1 MKYRLWWFCM
11 AWQGN
16 TFCRACIYACIQL
29 QHPCKYIIFWH
40 LILKSCYNRSACCC
54 SRRGAGS
61 EWDMFLLCVELRDRG
76 TGNPVWLL
84 LSSHFRQGYLV
95 LFNYL
100 GKSDPELFLPRSRW
114 ELPHVAQNGVQDLLS
129 TSSQPAFCPVSLPG
143 LAPWHQWANRST
155 FGIVHGSSI
164 SLSWQECLF
173 TPLVVICLEKP
184 AKSISYLRVLKA
196 SLWRMGGTVPA
207 LPPASEGP
215 DLLFLNTGIV
225 SSFVFWIL
233 HNY

>member
-1 MKYRLWWFCM
+1 MSGIC
-11 AWQGN
+11 
-16 TFCRACIYACIQL
+16 
-29 QHPCKYIIFWH
+29 
-40 LILKSCYNRSACCC
+40 SCS
-54 SRRGAGS
+54 
-61 EWDMFLLCVELRDRG
+61 V
-76 TGNPVWLL
+76 
-84 LSSHFRQGYLV
+84 LSSGTEGLGILCDSCSAPTSGRVTLV

-129 TSSQPAFCPVSLPG
+129 TSSQPAFWPVSLPG

-196 SLWRMGGTVPA
+196 SL
-207 LPPASEGP
+207 
-215 DLLFLNTGIV
+215 
-225 SSFVFWIL
+225 
-233 HNY
+233 